1 MKISNSI
8 ELLDWFKESVNIDSD
23 YSIAKLL
30 GFSRQYVSQ
39 IRNGKIEFSD
49 FKALELAVLAK
60 HPEPLK
66 VVAAIEAAKE
76 ERAGNLDKAK
86 LWREQAA

>member
-1 MKISNSI
+1 M
-8 ELLDWFKESVNIDSD
+8 
-23 YSIAKLL
+23 
-30 GFSRQYVSQ
+30 
-39 IRNGKIEFSD
+39 
-49 FKALELAVLAK
+49 AVLAK

-76 ERAGNLDKAK
+76 ERAGNPDKAK